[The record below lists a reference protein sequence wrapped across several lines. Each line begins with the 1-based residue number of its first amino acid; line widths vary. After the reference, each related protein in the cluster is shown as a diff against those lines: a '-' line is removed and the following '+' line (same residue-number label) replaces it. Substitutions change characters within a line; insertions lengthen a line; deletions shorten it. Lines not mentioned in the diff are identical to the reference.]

1 MDPSGWI
8 AAISAALALVAL
20 YFTRQQASA
29 ARQQTAL
36 QQQIRE
42 DQAQPYV
49 WADIRPDKQ
58 SMHLMMLV
66 VRNEGPTVA
75 TSVSVTFDPP
85 LPREIG
91 SSEQLAEYRIVG
103 MPPGR
108 VMSWHLN
115 TAPDWINGSS
125 AKRFKVTV
133 MADGPFG
140 PVAPTTYELD
150 VDEYRRASATP
161 PGTLNGIT
169 NQLKEL
175 NKLIK
180 SKK

>member
-8 AAISAALALVAL
+8 AAISALLALAAL
-20 YFTRQQASA
+20 YFTSQQTAS

-36 QQQIRE
+36 QQQMRE

-49 WADIRPDKQ
+49 WADIRPNDE

-66 VRNEGPTVA
+66 VHNEGPTTA
-75 TSVSVTFDPP
+75 TDVSVAFDPP

-91 SSEQLAEYRIVG
+91 GSGSSSEYRIVG

-108 VMSWHLN
+108 TMRWHLN
-115 TAPDWINGSS
+115 LAPDWLNGAS

-133 MADGPFG
+133 RSSGPFG
-140 PVAPTTYELD
+140 AVLPIAYELD

-161 PGTLNGIT
+161 PGTINGIT
-169 NQLKEL
+169 KQLKKL
-175 NKLIK
+175 NESVRSLK
-180 SKK
+180 

>member
-1 MDPSGWI
+1 MDPTGWI
-8 AAISAALALVAL
+8 AAASALLALVAL
-20 YFTRQQASA
+20 YFTRQQATA

-36 QQQIRE
+36 QRQLRE

-49 WADIRPDKQ
+49 WADIRPNDQ
-58 SMHLMMLV
+58 SIHLMMLV
-66 VRNEGPTVA
+66 LHNEGPTTA
-75 TSVSVTFDPP
+75 TDVVVTFDPP

-91 SSEQLAEYRIVG
+91 GSDSSSEYRVVG

-108 VMSWHLN
+108 TMRWHLN
-115 TAPDWINGSS
+115 MAPDWLEGSS
-125 AKRFKVTV
+125 PKRFKVAV
-133 MADGPFG
+133 SADGPFG
-140 PVAPTTYELD
+140 SVPTTTYELD

-175 NKLIK
+175 NKLVK
-180 SKK
+180 SRK